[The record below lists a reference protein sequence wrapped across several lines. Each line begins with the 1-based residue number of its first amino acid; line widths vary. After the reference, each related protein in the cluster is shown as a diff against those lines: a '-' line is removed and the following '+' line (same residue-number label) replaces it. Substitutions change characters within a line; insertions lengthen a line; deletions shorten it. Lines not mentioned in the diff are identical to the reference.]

1 VGQSIL
7 VDGFLRHEK
16 NEGLDSKRCIDSKFE
31 VSGREL
37 GCNLAKWDVSETDC
51 LCCSS

>member
-7 VDGFLRHEK
+7 VDGFIGHE
-16 NEGLDSKRCIDSKFE
+16 NEGLDSKRFIDSIFE

-37 GCNLAKWDVSETDC
+37 GRSLAKWDASETDC
-51 LCCSS
+51 LRCGS